1 VKFGRAFG
9 SHVTVISRGLAKKEA
24 AINQLGAHDY
34 LDSTDAAA
42 LKAAANSFDFILD
55 TVSAEHDLNAL
66 LEMLTGKSCQLL
78 VSGSM
83 MHLKLHVNWFVVDGT
98 LCCVGAPPTPHKIQG
113 FNLIGGRRSVCGS
126 LIGGI
131 RETQDM
137 LDFCGR
143 HNIVCDIELIG
154 ADMINVAYERTIASD
169 VRYRFVID
177 TATL

>member
-78 VSGSM
+78 ISGSIE
-83 MHLKLHVNWFVVDGT
+83 HLKLHVN
-98 LCCVGAPPTPHKIQG
+98 
-113 FNLIGGRRSVCGS
+113 
-126 LIGGI
+126 
-131 RETQDM
+131 
-137 LDFCGR
+137 
-143 HNIVCDIELIG
+143 
-154 ADMINVAYERTIASD
+154 
-169 VRYRFVID
+169 
-177 TATL
+177 